1 LCHKMCFL
9 FVGLEKQL
17 GFLKRSRVV
26 SGEFIKGDYYGSE
39 PGGLK
44 GPLISEVGGLDAD
57 KIFPLSL
64 DRR

>member
-1 LCHKMCFL
+1 
-9 FVGLEKQL
+9 
-17 GFLKRSRVV
+17 VV